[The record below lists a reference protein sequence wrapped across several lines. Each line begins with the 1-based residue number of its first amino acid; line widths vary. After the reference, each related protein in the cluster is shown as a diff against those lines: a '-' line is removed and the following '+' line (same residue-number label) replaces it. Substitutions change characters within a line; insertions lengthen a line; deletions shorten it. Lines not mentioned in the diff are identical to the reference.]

1 MNREELGTYISD
13 TYGVEPDMPWADE
26 PSYGVFRHENN
37 RKWFAVIMDIPR
49 NRLGLPGDEMIDI
62 VNLKC
67 DPVILGSLLAE
78 PGFFRAY
85 HMNKE
90 NWITVALD
98 GSADE
103 EKLKFI
109 LDMSF
114 ELTAP
119 KLKKKK

>member
-26 PSYGVFRHENN
+26 PSYEVFRHVNN

-49 NRLGLPGDEMIDI
+49 NRLGLPGDEMTDI

-67 DPVILGSLLAE
+67 DPVILGSFLAE

-114 ELTAP
+114 ELTAS
-119 KLKKKK
+119 KLKRKK